1 MNPSDFGADIFDPN
15 DDQQTPKAAAPDQE
29 PATPDGEAQ
38 PTESKAAEEGDEEPK
53 PARKKARKK
62 APSRRKKADADE
74 TAEEPIAEPAEASDE
89 AEVEAAPTA
98 EASEPSTV
106 ESEPETAEEPVEAER
121 REDREEGGER
131 RSRRRRRRRGG
142 ARDEAAEAAPT
153 DDGSDE
159 TEAEAI
165 ADHGDGRDSDDV
177 GDDSSAGDDDRG
189 DADDERGGRRRRR
202 RRRRGGRGE
211 EPTAEAAE
219 EVEDE
224 VRAGMEPRQPLRRSD
239 RMIPVPTPGS
249 ERSGQRVAVLV
260 DLAALLEQ
268 ARTQGG
274 ELAFGKLV
282 QHLARRRHLI
292 RAIAYASPELLV
304 EIGSA
309 LRGSDLD
316 VHAIA
321 TPSDL
326 PVALAVDAMSLAS
339 RVDCVVLAPA
349 VDHLAPL
356 AAALRAH
363 GVRIETASFTET
375 GGMADDLATARHPLG
390 AESLFVP

>member
-1 MNPSDFGADIFDPN
+1 
-15 DDQQTPKAAAPDQE
+15 
-29 PATPDGEAQ
+29 
-38 PTESKAAEEGDEEPK
+38 
-53 PARKKARKK
+53 
-62 APSRRKKADADE
+62 
-74 TAEEPIAEPAEASDE
+74 
-89 AEVEAAPTA
+89 
-98 EASEPSTV
+98 
-106 ESEPETAEEPVEAER
+106 
-121 REDREEGGER
+121 
-131 RSRRRRRRRGG
+131 
-142 ARDEAAEAAPT
+142 
-153 DDGSDE
+153 
-159 TEAEAI
+159 
-165 ADHGDGRDSDDV
+165 
-177 GDDSSAGDDDRG
+177 
-189 DADDERGGRRRRR
+189 
-202 RRRRGGRGE
+202 GGRGE
-211 EPTAEAAE
+211 EPTVEAAE

-224 VRAGMEPRQPLRRSD
+224 VRAGMQPRQPLRRSD

-268 ARTQGG
+268 ARAQGG

-363 GVRIETASFTET
+363 GVRIETAGFTET
-375 GGMADDLATARHPLG
+375 SGMADDLATARHPLG